1 MPGGWS
7 GFVTCQKF
15 KSDIQLSAIP
25 IIFLTGNVEQFVKF
39 FELGAADYVVKPFNQ
54 KEFIVRTQ
62 LHLKMRRLVTKVQQT
77 NDNYRK

>member
-54 KEFIVRTQ
+54 KEFIVRT
-62 LHLKMRRLVTKVQQT
+62 HAVALKNATFSHKSAT
-77 NDNYRK
+77 N